1 MFSLNQKFRNSAGT
15 TKMPLIGFFRIKL
28 KLIGLFFFL
37 FLLLPFSLC
46 ICAYIGMALITL
58 HATCCKSSDLAD
70 VQTGL
75 DEMDLNDI
83 DKYTLPLLANPAYK
97 KRMSDV
103 LRDFQRLDYF

>member
-1 MFSLNQKFRNSAGT
+1 MMELDGIWLVSFV
-15 TKMPLIGFFRIKL
+15 
-28 KLIGLFFFL
+28 FFFL
-37 FLLLPFSLC
+37 FGLRS
-46 ICAYIGMALITL
+46 GMALITL

-75 DEMDLNDI
+75 DEMDLDDI

>member
-1 MFSLNQKFRNSAGT
+1 MTL
-15 TKMPLIGFFRIKL
+15 
-28 KLIGLFFFL
+28 FL
-37 FLLLPFSLC
+37 FVS
-46 ICAYIGMALITL
+46 IESIGMALITL

-97 KRMSDV
+97 KRMADV

>member
-1 MFSLNQKFRNSAGT
+1 MFR
-15 TKMPLIGFFRIKL
+15 
-28 KLIGLFFFL
+28 
-37 FLLLPFSLC
+37 C
-46 ICAYIGMALITL
+46 VCIGMALITL

-83 DKYTLPLLANPAYK
+83 DKYTLPLLENPAYK
-97 KRMSDV
+97 KRMAGV

>member
-1 MFSLNQKFRNSAGT
+1 MGTEFDWIFFCSLFSL
-15 TKMPLIGFFRIKL
+15 
-28 KLIGLFFFL
+28 
-37 FLLLPFSLC
+37 FS
-46 ICAYIGMALITL
+46 YGVGMALITL